1 MKFFRQ
7 FFSNTCNVIA
17 IEDVLSFFNQ
27 HESLKEI
34 ERELPK
40 HTFGSFITEIGIF
53 FEQKGFKTKLISNEK
68 KLAITDKTFLKSLKK
83 YKKYGVFEDRLIQK
97 NDINEKPI
105 IINVNK
111 LDILNKKGIPIP
123 HYIVL
128 LKEKNKLWVYDGK
141 DFKRKVKRDFNSLLD
156 ASDDI
161 NRFHQDGMWL
171 IFQ

>member
-1 MKFFRQ
+1 MLRTLRLRVIPNGVC
-7 FFSNTCNVIA
+7 FSVGNLTVCGFALVNCCYT
-17 IEDVLSFFNQ
+17 
-27 HESLKEI
+27 
-34 ERELPK
+34 R
-40 HTFGSFITEIGIF
+40 IF
-53 FEQKGFKTKLISNEK
+53 FIFKIEK
-68 KLAITDKTFLKSLKK
+68 ITDKTFLKSLKK